1 MPNFAT
7 IAVLITLIVMGSLTF
22 TILGVVSLITKNS
35 LKKIGY
41 HPNISQ
47 QTFQQLQDDLNQVA
61 TDLSEIQFELN
72 EIEPSLQQMEFLKYA
87 NENGSSLQ
95 PTMK

>member
-1 MPNFAT
+1 MSNYAT
-7 IAVLITLIVMGSLTF
+7 LAVLITLIAMGSLTF
-22 TILGVVSLITKNS
+22 TILGAVRLITKNS

-41 HPNISQ
+41 HPDISQ
-47 QTFQQLQDDLNQVA
+47 QTLQQLQTDLNQIA
-61 TDLSEIQFELN
+61 SDLAEIQFELH
-72 EIEPSLQQMEFLKYA
+72 EIEPSIQQMEFLKYA

>member
-1 MPNFAT
+1 MPTWAN
-7 IAVLITLIVMGSLTF
+7 IAVLLTLIIMGSITF
-22 TILGVVSLITKNS
+22 TILGVVRLATKNS

-41 HPNISQ
+41 HANISQ
-47 QTFQQLQDDLNQVA
+47 QTLQQLQTDLNQVA
-61 TDLSEIQFELN
+61 TDLSEIQFELD
-72 EIEPSLQQMEFLKYA
+72 EIEPSIQQMEFLKYA